1 MHRLTWTRAALA
13 TALLVGTSTN
23 GEAQKSGDGYRFGAP
38 DATITLRGGY
48 AYATAGSDIFDEAT
62 TRLTLD
68 KRDFSGVTLGADVA
82 VHITS
87 RIDLLLSGA
96 FSRSK
101 AGSEFRNFIG
111 SDSLPIEQTTTFERA
126 PVTAGLKYYFTP
138 TGRSIGRTVWIPARF
153 APYVG
158 VGAGA
163 MHYRFRQEGEFVNFQ
178 NNGIFASQVESTDW
192 ALVGQGLIGA
202 DYSISPSLGF
212 NVEVRYLGAKSDLGE
227 QFSGYQRIDLSGA
240 SATVGLSIRL

>member
-1 MHRLTWTRAALA
+1 MHRLHRTTLAFAAALLA
-13 TALLVGTSTN
+13 GASTT

-38 DATITLRGGY
+38 DATITIRGGY
-48 AYATAGSDIFDEAT
+48 AHATAGSDIFDEAT

-68 KRDFSGVTLGADVA
+68 KRDFSGLSLGADVA
-82 VHITS
+82 VHLTS
-87 RIDLLLSGA
+87 RIDLQLSAA

-101 AGSEFRNFIG
+101 TGSEFRKFVG

-138 TGRSIGRTVWIPARF
+138 TGRSIGRTVWIPAKF

-163 MHYRFRQEGEFVNFQ
+163 MRYRFRQEGEFVNFQ
-178 NNGIFASQVESTDW
+178 NNGIFASTLESADW
-192 ALVGQGLIGA
+192 TLVGQGLIGG

-212 NVEVRYLGAKSDLGE
+212 NVEVRYLGAKSDLNE
-227 QFSGYQRIDLSGA
+227 QFSGYERIDLSGA